1 MTRCMMTDHY
11 CLLKIYMVLLERDL
25 MRVMIGILV
34 DVEGFE

>member
-11 CLLKIYMVLLERDL
+11 RPLKIYMVLLERDL